1 MSHLNHSSKM
11 HKNVL
16 KYILFFAISIVLILI
31 DQYTKYLAKIS
42 LQNKPPY
49 VVIKDVVEL
58 VYTENEGAAFGIL
71 QGKQWLFYV
80 LTVIIIIAI
89 LIALYKLD
97 FNSHNIIYFIFLTLL
112 FSGAIGNFIDRV
124 KNRYVVDF
132 IYFKPI
138 NFPVFNFA
146 DMLIT
151 IACVLIIIATL
162 TIYRK
167 D

>member
-1 MSHLNHSSKM
+1 MP
-11 HKNVL
+11 KNFL
-16 KYILFFAISIVLILI
+16 KYIIFALASTALIFI
-31 DQYTKYLAKIS
+31 DQYTKSLALSK
-42 LQNKPPY
+42 LYNKPPY
-49 VVIKDVVEL
+49 VVIDNVLEL
-58 VYTENEGAAFGIL
+58 VYTENKGAAFGIL
-71 QGKQWLFYV
+71 QGKHILFYV
-80 LTVIIIIAI
+80 ITFII
-89 LIALYKLD
+89 LIAIFISLYKLD
-97 FNSHNIIYFIFLTLL
+97 FTKHNMPYFIFLILI

-151 IACVLIIIATL
+151 IACILILISTF